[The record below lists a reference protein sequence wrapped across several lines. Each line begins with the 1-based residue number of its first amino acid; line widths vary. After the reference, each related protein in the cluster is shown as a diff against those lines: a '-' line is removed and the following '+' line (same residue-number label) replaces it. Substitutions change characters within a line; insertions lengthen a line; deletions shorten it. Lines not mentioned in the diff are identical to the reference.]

1 MAGIQM
7 KLRLLGQR
15 NILGGGVLFA
25 NLVDALR
32 NVYFPEKVV
41 EEVDL
46 FEEAQFEHAVSAASA
61 QDINVWTWPDDRV
74 KLLKGTQ
81 IVWAMFESD
90 RLPPHYVRF
99 LNAEVD
105 FVWVPSGW
113 GRDVLIANGVASE
126 RVDIVPLGVDA
137 NAFHTYMR
145 RNSDRSRPFRFLAV
159 GKFEER
165 KGYNEL
171 LKAFTAAF
179 GNSAD
184 VQLVIKADYFLDF
197 ENKKKVFAEMV
208 ASFGISNVRLM
219 EGNWAREQLF
229 GLYSCCDAFVFP
241 SRSEA
246 WGLPAIEAVATGLP
260 IISTFYSGH
269 TEFLQFV
276 ESSLFK
282 ISTTLQPIDDP
293 EYQRHWPSD
302 VGDYGRWAQPS
313 VASIAD
319 GLTTTQQRHSRM
331 ADAALNNSLL
341 VRERF
346 SWNAAANKALDHLKR
361 RGLIPLAFTFPE

>member
-1 MAGIQM
+1 MAETQM

-15 NILGGGVLFA
+15 NILGGGVHFS

-32 NVYFPEKVV
+32 KVYFPENIV

-46 FEEAQFEHAVSAASA
+46 FEDTQFNCAVRSSSA
-61 QDINVWTWPDDRV
+61 QDINIWIWPDERV

-81 IVWAMFESD
+81 IVWATFESD
-90 RLPPHYVRF
+90 RLPAHYLHF
-99 LNAEVD
+99 LNAAVD
-105 FVWVPSGW
+105 FVWVPSSW
-113 GRDVLIANGVASE
+113 GRDVLIANGVASD

-145 RNSDRSRPFRFLAV
+145 RNADLSRPFRFLTV
-159 GKFEER
+159 GKFEKR
-165 KGYNEL
+165 KGYHEL
-171 LKAFTAAF
+171 LQAFTDAF
-179 GNSAD
+179 GNSSN

-197 ENKKKVFAEMV
+197 ESKKKALTELV
-208 ASFGISNVRLM
+208 ATFGISNVRLM
-219 EGNWAREQLF
+219 DGNWPKEQLF

-246 WGLPAIEAVATGLP
+246 WGLPAIEAVAAGLP

-293 EYQRHWPSD
+293 EYQRYWPSS

-313 VASIAD
+313 VASIVE
-319 GLTTTQQRHSRM
+319 GLMLTQQRHSQLSDM
-331 ADAALNNSLL
+331 ALSNSLL

-346 SWNAAANKALDHLKR
+346 SWNAAANKSLDHLKR
-361 RGLIPLAFTFPE
+361 RGLIPLAFEFPE